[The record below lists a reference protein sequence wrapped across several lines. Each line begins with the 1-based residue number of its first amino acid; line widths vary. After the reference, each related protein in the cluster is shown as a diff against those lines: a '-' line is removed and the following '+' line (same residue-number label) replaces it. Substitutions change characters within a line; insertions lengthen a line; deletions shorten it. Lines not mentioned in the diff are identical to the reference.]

1 MPVAYEIDL
10 SRLTI
15 PRGTFVN
22 LSDTLVLRAQIA
34 KGLRAQL
41 PIESLVTG
49 VLYVELSCRSDST
62 LPKLEKRRT
71 KRPEIPVT
79 PSLMAAI
86 GGGAGSLLA
95 EVMKVMKV
103 MNKVNGCSAR

>member
-10 SRLTI
+10 SRLTT

-34 KGLRAQL
+34 KGLRTQL

-49 VLYVELSCRSDST
+49 VL
-62 LPKLEKRRT
+62 
-71 KRPEIPVT
+71 
-79 PSLMAAI
+79 
-86 GGGAGSLLA
+86 
-95 EVMKVMKV
+95 
-103 MNKVNGCSAR
+103 